1 MLLARLGPTPFV
13 DALGSTSVASLVLA
27 SGITA
32 LTTLAAAWRWR
43 LVSAALGLDLPLGSA
58 IAAYYRSQLLNCTLP
73 GGVVGDVHRG
83 VRHGRDAGTLGGGLR
98 AVAWERT
105 LGQGVQVV
113 VTGLVLLVLPTP
125 FHAVLSVGG
134 PLAVAALAVAAVA
147 AVVLV
152 RRRRR
157 PRCRGAL
164 SRTASAVAADLRDIL
179 RAPRAFTGILLA
191 SLVVVT
197 GHTTVFLLAA
207 RATGVSVSPGTLVP
221 VALVVL
227 LVSAVPASIAG
238 WGPREGAAAWA
249 FAAVGLSASQGLSTA
264 VVYGVM
270 ALVATLPGAV
280 VLVASRPRP
289 TRNASRRH
297 TTVEPMEACRA

>member
-1 MLLARLGPTPFV
+1 
-13 DALGSTSVASLVLA
+13 
-27 SGITA
+27 
-32 LTTLAAAWRWR
+32 
-43 LVSAALGLDLPLGSA
+43 
-58 IAAYYRSQLLNCTLP
+58 
-73 GGVVGDVHRG
+73 
-83 VRHGRDAGTLGGGLR
+83 
-98 AVAWERT
+98 
-105 LGQGVQVV
+105 V

-125 FHAVLSVGG
+125 FHAVLPVGRG
-134 PLAVAALAVAAVA
+134 LAVAALAVAAVA
-147 AVVLV
+147 AVLV

-157 PRCRGAL
+157 PRGRGAL

-191 SLVVVT
+191 SLVVVS
-197 GHTTVFLLAA
+197 GHTAVFLLAA

-289 TRNASRRH
+289 TRNATRRH
-297 TTVEPMEACRA
+297 TTAEPMEARRA

>member
-1 MLLARLGPTPFV
+1 
-13 DALGSTSVASLVLA
+13 
-27 SGITA
+27 
-32 LTTLAAAWRWR
+32 
-43 LVSAALGLDLPLGSA
+43 
-58 IAAYYRSQLLNCTLP
+58 
-73 GGVVGDVHRG
+73 
-83 VRHGRDAGTLGGGLR
+83 
-98 AVAWERT
+98 
-105 LGQGVQVV
+105 
-113 VTGLVLLVLPTP
+113 VLP
-125 FHAVLSVGG
+125 VGRG
-134 PLAVAALAVAAVA
+134 LAVAALAVAAVA

-179 RAPRAFTGILLA
+179 RAPRAFTGIRLA

-197 GHTTVFLLAA
+197 GHTAVVLLAA

-289 TRNASRRH
+289 TRNATRRH
-297 TTVEPMEACRA
+297 TTAEPMEACRA